1 MDSRLKISG
10 MTEKYYKGASPLITP
25 GKDEN
30 TKRQRKKTKN
40 NPEEKASVSSPL
52 NVSIRGPR
60 VSKHLDSHLL
70 VTPAIFKPGS
80 ISVLRAFGF
89 PITNFGNDKKGK
101 PSTLF
106 FLFLSP
112 SGEEIATPA
121 EIFPFG

>member
-10 MTEKYYKGASPLITP
+10 MTEGEDSRLNFRHDGTDNEGASPLITP

-52 NVSIRGPR
+52 NGSIRGPR
-60 VSKHLDSHLL
+60 VSKPLDSHLL

-80 ISVLRAFGF
+80 TVLKRFGF
-89 PITNFGNDKKGK
+89 PIKNFGNDKKK
-101 PSTLF
+101 SVTRR
-106 FLFLSP
+106 LS
-112 SGEEIATPA
+112 SR
-121 EIFPFG
+121 F